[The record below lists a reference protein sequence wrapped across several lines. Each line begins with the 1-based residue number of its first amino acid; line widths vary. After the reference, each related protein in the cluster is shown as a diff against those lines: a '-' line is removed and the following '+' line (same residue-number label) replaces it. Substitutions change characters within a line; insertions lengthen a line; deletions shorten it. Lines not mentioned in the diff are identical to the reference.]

1 MKMEFTNIEN
11 KNENT
16 PITEIIENPEIK
28 TDTPEIKN
36 ETPEIKSDSTIEQK
50 PKKTRGRPK
59 KSENETEIKTEKT
72 EKVKIDSEKGKSDL
86 KSFLNDF
93 KTETPTSQQPTSE
106 GIVNNPSV
114 TPVISGYMLLLI
126 CDFVFPS
133 VIVLVIGKLSKNL
146 KKKIVAKNL
155 KLTKEEKKELE
166 PLANEAV
173 KYMFSDMHPLTAFAV
188 SLGSIY
194 IGKTFEQLD

>member
-1 MKMEFTNIEN
+1 MEFTNIEN
-11 KNENT
+11 QTET
-16 PITEIIENPEIK
+16 APISEIIQNPEIK
-28 TDTPEIKN
+28 SEPEIKTEN
-36 ETPEIKSDSTIEQK
+36 NSETEK
-50 PKKTRGRPK
+50 PKKRGRPK
-59 KSENETEIKTEKT
+59 KTETIETKPEKT
-72 EKVKIDSEKGKSDL
+72 EKVKIDSEKGKTDL
-86 KSFLNDF
+86 KSFLSDF
-93 KTETPTSQQPTSE
+93 KTETPTGTQPTAD
-106 GIVNNPSV
+106 GITNNTNMS
-114 TPVISGYMLLLI
+114 PVISGYMLLLI

-173 KYMFSDMHPLTAFAV
+173 KFMFSDMHPLTAFAV

>member
-1 MKMEFTNIEN
+1 MEFTNIEN
-11 KNENT
+11 KTE
-16 PITEIIENPEIK
+16 PISEIIKNPEIK
-28 TDTPEIKN
+28 SEPQTEIKTEN
-36 ETPEIKSDSTIEQK
+36 NLETEK
-50 PKKTRGRPK
+50 PKKRGRPK
-59 KSENETEIKTEKT
+59 KTEIETIETKPEKT
-72 EKVKIDSEKGKSDL
+72 EKIKIDSEKGKTDL
-86 KSFLNDF
+86 KTFLSDF
-93 KTETPTSQQPTSE
+93 KTENPTSTQPTAE
-106 GIVNNPSV
+106 GITNNTNMS
-114 TPVISGYMLLLI
+114 PVISGYMLLLI